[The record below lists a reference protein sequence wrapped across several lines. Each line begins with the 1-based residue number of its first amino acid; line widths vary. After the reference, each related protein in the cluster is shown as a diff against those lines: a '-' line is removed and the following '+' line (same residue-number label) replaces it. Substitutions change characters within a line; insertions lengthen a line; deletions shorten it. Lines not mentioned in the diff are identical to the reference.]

1 MQGTMLGTLECVLC
15 RQTEHFLYIIIDI
28 HERRLLKRH
37 QQDMAVGHCSRCVHC
52 AQFYIKIS
60 YDDILYH
67 QSRVLS
73 T

>member
-1 MQGTMLGTLECVLC
+1 MLGTLECVLC
-15 RQTEHFLYIIIDI
+15 RQTEQLVVLYIIIDI

-60 YDDILYH
+60 YDDILYR
-67 QSRVLS
+67 QSRVL
-73 T
+73 TT